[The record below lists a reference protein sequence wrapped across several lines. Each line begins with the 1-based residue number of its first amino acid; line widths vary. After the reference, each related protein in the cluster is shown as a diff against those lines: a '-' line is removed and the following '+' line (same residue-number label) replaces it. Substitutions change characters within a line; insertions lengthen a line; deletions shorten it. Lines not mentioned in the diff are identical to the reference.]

1 MGISNPYRERIAT
14 IMAEIK
20 TESFTHA
27 TNQYNI
33 MFQRRVFVKGELR
46 KSLIKSIGEG
56 AVDVFNKLFKK
67 EAVSSDLEAKQK
79 TVEAKEITRVELS
92 TFEQVTKF
100 FVKTIEAAFGTGEE
114 FSSNEVTDHLL
125 TTEESISAYDVSRG
139 GMYLFKYE
147 PTTKN
152 KLKYYDQLPL
162 IIMLGRTDTG
172 FTGLNVHYLPEKYRI
187 QLLKRLF
194 SSVDFSDVKED
205 EVQMRL
211 NAVSTYK
218 FIIPTYKEY
227 KYDGISSRLVRI
239 PIENWLLA
247 SLLPISKF
255 QKESRRNVWD
265 DSRRLINNQ
274 ERRI

>member
-1 MGISNPYRERIAT
+1 
-14 IMAEIK
+14 MADIK

-27 TNQYNI
+27 SNQYNI

-46 KSLIKSIGEG
+46 KSLIQSVGEG
-56 AVDVFNKLFKK
+56 AVDVFDKMFKK
-67 EAVSSDLEAKQK
+67 KAIGTDVEAKQK
-79 TVEAKEITRVELS
+79 SVEAKELKRVELS
-92 TFEQVTKF
+92 TFNQLADF
-100 FVKTIEAAFGTGEE
+100 FVKTIESAFGSGEE

-125 TTEESISAYDVSRG
+125 TTDESISAYDVNRG

-147 PTTKN
+147 PTTKS
-152 KLKYYDQLPL
+152 KLKYYDELPL

-172 FTGLNVHYLPEKYRI
+172 FSGLNVHYLPEKYRI

-194 SSVDFSDVKED
+194 SSIDFTKVKED
-205 EVQMRL
+205 DVQARL
-211 NAVSTYK
+211 NTVSTYK
-218 FIIPTYKEY
+218 FTIPTYKEY

-265 DSRRLINNQ
+265 ESRRLINDQ
-274 ERRI
+274 ERRT

>member
-1 MGISNPYRERIAT
+1 MGISNPYRERITT
-14 IMAEIK
+14 IMSKIK
-20 TESFTHA
+20 TESFNHA
-27 TNQYNI
+27 SNQYNI
-33 MFQRRVFVKGELR
+33 MYQRRVFVKGELR
-46 KSLIKSIGEG
+46 KSLIQTLGEG
-56 AVDVFNKLFKK
+56 AVDVFNKIFKK
-67 EAVSSDLEAKQK
+67 QKITSDVEAKQK
-79 TVEAKEITRVELS
+79 TVEAKELKKVELS
-92 TFEQVTKF
+92 TFDQVASYF
-100 FVKTIEAAFGTGEE
+100 MKTIEIAFGTGEE

-125 TTEESISAYDVSRG
+125 TTNESISAYDVSRG

-152 KLKYYDQLPL
+152 KLKYYDALPL

-172 FTGLNVHYLPEKYRI
+172 FTGLNLHYLPEKYRI

-194 SSVDFSDVKED
+194 SSVDFSKVKED
-205 EVQMRL
+205 DVQARL

-247 SLLPISKF
+247 ALLPISKF
-255 QKESRRNVWD
+255 EKESRRNVWD
-265 DSRRLINNQ
+265 DSRRMINDQ